1 MIELSIISAESK
13 KTEIDIFEA
22 EKEAKRKIYEAQRSQ
37 RVEKLTEQIF
47 NTLKTKIENSK
58 SYWNCITITE
68 DHFNK
73 WGKPDM
79 NELQDAFKVV
89 AQLFITA
96 GYKTHGFCEYGKS
109 WRTRSGKVG
118 YINIDIK

>member
-13 KTEIDIFEA
+13 KTEIDIFET
-22 EKEAKRKIYEAQRSQ
+22 EREAKRKIYEAQRSH

-47 NTLKTKIENSK
+47 NTLKVKIENSK
-58 SYWNCITITE
+58 SYWNEITITE

-79 NELQDAFKVV
+79 NELKDAFKIVT
-89 AQLFITA
+89 QLFITA
-96 GYKTHGFCEYGKS
+96 GYKTHGFYEYSKA
-109 WRTRSGKVG
+109 WRTRSGRVG